1 MEFLYGFLG
10 ALACLLMIA
19 GGFVMGWS
27 LKARDYARNQRVT
40 AEQLTEKER
49 QFIKEQHEAFNLLQN
64 YSVEDAYNLY
74 PQDKI
79 KESDG

>member
-10 ALACLLMIA
+10 ALACLMMISS
-19 GGFVMGWS
+19 GVMLGWS

-40 AEQLTEKER
+40 AESLTESER
-49 QFIKEQHEAFNLLQN
+49 RFLKDQHESFNRLQN
-64 YSVEDAYNLY
+64 YSVEDAYNLH
-74 PQDKI
+74 PKDKF